1 MAMKK
6 KVLVYEIARILEVFR
21 INLARDISKFTKI
34 SRKLPQQVIFSFEI
48 SWVNIYPKYPDKTVL
63 FPVYTTRQRNF
74 PFYLHNII
82 THNFI

>member
-6 KVLVYEIARILEVFR
+6 KVLAYEIARILEVFR

-48 SWVNIYPKYPDKTVL
+48 S
-63 FPVYTTRQRNF
+63 
-74 PFYLHNII
+74 
-82 THNFI
+82 